1 MPGTVVVERHGGNVA
16 VLTLNR
22 PDAYAADSDT
32 GRSPPGRG
40 VRRTPDLVPYCAL
53 PNRRA
58 RSMHR
63 VDRMNAFN
71 WEMAADLESAL
82 QEADA
87 DDTVRAIVLTGRGKG
102 APGQRGPRPPAA
114 TKDLRKPMPHD
125 KPAGEGWGVCAS

>member
-22 PDAYAADSDT
+22 PDAYAEDRDT
-32 GRSPPGRG
+32 GRSPRNGGARY
-40 VRRTPDLVPYCAL
+40 TPDLVQPPDCAL
-53 PNRRA
+53 PNN
-58 RSMHR
+58 
-63 VDRMNAFN
+63 RMNAFN

-82 QEADA
+82 QDADA